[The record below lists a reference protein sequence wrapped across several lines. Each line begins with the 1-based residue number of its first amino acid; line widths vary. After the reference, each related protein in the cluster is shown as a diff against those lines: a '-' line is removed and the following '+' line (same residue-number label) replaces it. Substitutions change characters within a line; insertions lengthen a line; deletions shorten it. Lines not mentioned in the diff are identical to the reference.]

1 MNGQGPDSGDAGRS
15 ARREYERRRE
25 RRQQS
30 ARSKSG
36 LARLFAALLGPSA
49 KEKRQLADE
58 KHWATGAQ
66 GEAILAEFL
75 AKRCPDV
82 PVLHDRH
89 MPHSRANIDHIAVG
103 ASGVYVIDAKRYRGK
118 IEVRQPLF
126 GAAKLRIAGRDRTK
140 LVDGLAKQVAV
151 VEATLA
157 DLAPEVPVHGC
168 LCFVAPEGFMADS
181 GLPVMRTLKIKG
193 YPLYY
198 PRRLA
203 RRLNRS
209 GPLTPE
215 QTRQIHVALAEGLAP
230 A

>member
-1 MNGQGPDSGDAGRS
+1 M
-15 ARREYERRRE
+15 
-25 RRQQS
+25 
-30 ARSKSG
+30 
-36 LARLFAALLGPSA
+36 
-49 KEKRQLADE
+49 ADE

-82 PVLHDRH
+82 LLLHDRR

-103 ASGVYVIDAKRYRGK
+103 ASGVYVIDTKRYRGK

-126 GAAKLRIAGRDRTK
+126 GAPKLRIAGRDQTK
-140 LVDGLAKQVAV
+140 LLDGLGKQAAV
-151 VEATLA
+151 VQAALKEA
-157 DLAPEVPVHGC
+157 APHVAVHGC

-181 GLPVMRTLKIKG
+181 GLPVLRTLKIKG

-215 QTRQIHVALAEGLAP
+215 QARQIHAALAEKLTP

>member
-1 MNGQGPDSGDAGRS
+1 MNGQGSDSGDAGRS

-36 LARLFAALLGPSA
+36 LVRLFAALFGPSA

-66 GEAILAEFL
+66 GEAILAEVL
-75 AKRCPDV
+75 AKRCPNV
-82 PVLHDRH
+82 PVLHDRRV
-89 MPHSRANIDHIAVG
+89 PRSRANIDHIAVG
-103 ASGVYVIDAKRYRGK
+103 VSGVYV
-118 IEVRQPLF
+118 
-126 GAAKLRIAGRDRTK
+126 
-140 LVDGLAKQVAV
+140 
-151 VEATLA
+151 
-157 DLAPEVPVHGC
+157 
-168 LCFVAPEGFMADS
+168 
-181 GLPVMRTLKIKG
+181 KIKG

-203 RRLNRS
+203 KRLNRS
-209 GPLTPE
+209 GPLTRE
-215 QTRQIHVALAEGLAP
+215 QAHKIHAALAERLAP